1 MTSSKKRR
9 EITNHYD
16 LRAVGLVMEPTQND
30 RFINIIDMHYPTWH
44 EAQAEL
50 NDLLLAAEAW
60 SCIPCG
66 SSK

>member
-1 MTSSKKRR
+1 
-9 EITNHYD
+9 
-16 LRAVGLVMEPTQND
+16 MEPTQND